1 MLMIL
6 TDSGKQR
13 VLRHSRIPESKTCG
27 FQDGTSNRG
36 RESQFGKRDSAKE
49 KAGTLIPAVSADKA
63 SHHRDSL
70 AFLFP
75 LRRFPGPLL
84 GGFLFGFRFLGLLL
98 RRGSFFRHFS
108 SWLLGCGFWRGLWR
122 RSFLFPLFTHD
133 RQFLFLSLDDFLHF
147 AAQLFFVFQP

>member
-75 LRRFPGPLL
+75 LRRFPGQLS
-84 GGFLFGFRFLGLLL
+84 GGFFFGFRFLALLL
-98 RRGSFFRHFS
+98 RRHSFFCHLNNS
-108 SWLLGCGFWRGLWR
+108 YLGFGL
-122 RSFLFPLFTHD
+122 
-133 RQFLFLSLDDFLHF
+133 
-147 AAQLFFVFQP
+147 